1 MPDIFQ
7 GHELLLAL
15 IVVLTP
21 LVSFV
26 IMTLLKDQSEKIL
39 GSTAVLL
46 SGFTFLVAFILCLN
60 LIIGDNVYQQMEWF
74 SLGEGLSFN
83 VGFLLDELTAVMLL
97 VVTFVS
103 FMVHLFS
110 GGYMSGDKGYA
121 RYFGLLGLFTFSML
135 GIVIADN
142 LLLLFIF
149 WELVGFSSYLLIGFW
164 FEKPTAVLASKK
176 AFIVNRI
183 GDLGFV
189 VAIMVLWSE
198 YGTVDFLSL
207 QQLNSPDSFWMSIA
221 GIGLLCGV
229 MGKSAQFPL
238 QVWLPDAMEGPTPV
252 SALIHAATMV
262 AAGIFLL
269 ARIFLILSPTV
280 LNVVAIVGAITAFMG
295 AIAAINQYD
304 IKKVLAFSTISQ
316 LGYMVMGIGVGATG
330 GAVFHLVT
338 HAFFKACLFLSAGAV
353 IHWMHQHLDHNSDA
367 QDMRS
372 MGGLRKYLPLVFI
385 TFSVSAMSLAGLPL
399 FSGFLSK
406 DAILTGV
413 LQRALD
419 SGNTMS
425 FVVAFLAFGSIILTA
440 FYMTR
445 QVIMIFFGESRSNAV
460 SAIQSKIK
468 FPISMRIP
476 LIFLSIGGTWLLFS
490 TNPLSGSDS
499 WLMTLFASDFERNI
513 SHNVHLTVSIGAL
526 LLSISGITFGYL
538 RFRNNPLSGEGVGLV
553 NYINQL
559 SFNNWFMDRIYQIVF
574 VNATLRIAQLS
585 RLIEV
590 QLVDRLVNYIGIS
603 HIVLSRVIGW
613 GDKYVVDGMVHL
625 TTSGIHTVGRIA
637 KSAQG
642 DNVQRYIMT
651 ALISVIFIVG
661 SLACYAIWRG

>member
-1 MPDIFQ
+1 MTDYFQ
-7 GHELLLAL
+7 GHELILTILLL
-15 IVVLTP
+15 LLP
-21 LVSFV
+21 MLSF
-26 IMTLLKDQSEKIL
+26 
-39 GSTAVLL
+39 LL
-46 SGFTFLVAFILCLN
+46 SVVMKSTDERIVNFISNTFSGLSFLSAFILSLN
-60 LIIGDNVYQQMEWF
+60 LLLGDNVHLQLQWF
-74 SLGEGLSFN
+74 TLGEGLSFN
-83 VGFLLDELTAVMLL
+83 VGLLLDELTAVMLL

-110 GGYMSGDKGYA
+110 SGYMSGDSDYG

-135 GIVIADN
+135 GVVLADN
-142 LLLLFIF
+142 LLFLFVF
-149 WELVGFSSYLLIGFW
+149 WELVGFTSYLLIGFW
-164 FEKPTAVLASKK
+164 YARPAAVQASKK
-176 AFIVNRI
+176 AFLVNRI

-189 VAIMVLWSE
+189 ITIMILWSE
-198 YGTVDFLSL
+198 FGNLDFIVL
-207 QQLNSPDSFWMSIA
+207 QQLSSNDSLWMDIA

-280 LNVVAIVGAITAFMG
+280 LDLVAIVGAITAFMG

-316 LGYMVMGIGVGATG
+316 LGYMVMGIGVGAKG

-353 IHWMHQHLDHNSDA
+353 IHWMHQLDHEGDI

-372 MGGLRKYLPLVFI
+372 MGGLRKYLPVVFI

-413 LQRALD
+413 FQRVLD
-419 SGNTMS
+419 TGNTMS
-425 FVVAFLAFGSIILTA
+425 FVVAFLAFGSVILTA

-445 QVIMIFFGESRSNAV
+445 QVIMIFFGESRSSAV
-460 SAIQSKIK
+460 SAVQSKIK
-468 FPISMRIP
+468 LPISMSIP
-476 LIFLSIGGTWLLFS
+476 LMLLSIGGTWLLFS

-499 WLMTLFASDFERNI
+499 WIMTLFASDFEKNI
-513 SHNVHLTVSIGAL
+513 QHSVHLTVSMVAL
-526 LLSISGITFGYL
+526 ILSMSGITFGYL
-538 RFRNNPLSGEGVGLV
+538 RFRNNPLRGQGVGFV

-559 SFNNWFMDRIYQIVF
+559 SFNNWFLDRVYKIVF
-574 VNATLRIAQLS
+574 VNSTLKLAQLS
-585 RLIEV
+585 RYIEV
-590 QLVDRLVNYIGIS
+590 KLVDRLVNYIGIG
-603 HIVLSRVIGW
+603 HIVLSRVVGW
-613 GDKYVVDGMVHL
+613 GDRYVVDGMVHL
-625 TTSGIHTVGRIA
+625 TTSGVNRIGKVA
-637 KSAQG
+637 MSMQG
-642 DNVQRYIMT
+642 NNAQRYIMT
-651 ALISVIFIVG
+651 ALISMMIIAGGLVFYLIN
-661 SLACYAIWRG
+661 

>member
-15 IVVLTP
+15 TVLLIP

-26 IMTLLKDQSEKIL
+26 IMTLMKGRSERTL
-39 GSTAVLL
+39 GSIATTL
-46 SGFTFLVAFILCLN
+46 SGITFLIALILSLN
-60 LIIGDNVYQQMEWF
+60 LIIGDNVYQQIQWF
-74 SLGEGLSFN
+74 ALGAELTFN
-83 VGFLLDELTAVMLL
+83 VGVFLDELTGVMLT
-97 VVTFVS
+97 VVTFIA

-110 GGYMSGDKGYA
+110 KNYMSGDKEYG

-164 FEKPTAVLASKK
+164 YEKPSAIKASKK

-189 VAIMVLWSE
+189 IAIMIFWTE
-198 YGTVDFLSL
+198 YGTVDFSILH
-207 QQLNSPDSFWMSIA
+207 QVGYRDSFWVGVA
-221 GIGLLCGV
+221 GLGLLGGV

-269 ARIFLILSPTV
+269 ARVFVLLSPQVLDVITV
-280 LNVVAIVGAITAFMG
+280 IGAITAFMG
-295 AIAAINQYD
+295 AIAAIRQYD

-353 IHWMHQHLDHNSDA
+353 IHWMHQQDNHKTND

-372 MGGLRKYLPLVFI
+372 MGGLRKYLPIVFV
-385 TFSVSAMSLAGLPL
+385 TFLISAMSLAGLPL
-399 FSGFLSK
+399 MSGFLSK

-413 LQRALD
+413 YQWTLD
-419 SGNTMS
+419 HSHYG
-425 FVVAFLAFGSIILTA
+425 FVAILVMTLAFGSVLLTGY
-440 FYMTR
+440 YMTR
-445 QVIMIFFGESRSNAV
+445 QVILVFVGEVRSKLSNE
-460 SAIQSKIK
+460 SKRL
-468 FPISMRIP
+468 PMGMTIP
-476 LIFLSIGGTWLLFS
+476 LILLATGATWLLFS
-490 TNPLSGSDS
+490 TNPMDPTSS
-499 WLMTLFASDFERNI
+499 WLMTLFSSDFEQAIPHNI
-513 SHNVHLTVSIGAL
+513 HSMVFKIALILSLLGIG
-526 LLSISGITFGYL
+526 LSYMK
-538 RFRNNPLSGEGVGLV
+538 FRKYVETKSSVGLTSIV
-553 NYINQL
+553 NQI
-559 SFNNWFMDRIYQIVF
+559 STNNWYLDKIYDVTF
-574 VNATLRIAQLS
+574 VNAMLKLSSFARMMEVHLIDRI
-585 RLIEV
+585 
-590 QLVDRLVNYIGIS
+590 VNYIGIFQV
-603 HIVLSRVIGW
+603 ILSRVIGW
-613 GDKYVVDGMVHL
+613 SDRHVVDGIVHL
-625 TTSGIHTVGRIA
+625 TTSAVYGVGKIA

-642 DNVQRYIMT
+642 DNAQRYIMT
-651 ALISVIFIVG
+651 ALISIIFIAG
-661 SLACYAIWRG
+661 GLAFYFFKY